1 MRRIVWFGA
10 AAAVLLLLVAAATI
24 GWRVTAPDKS
34 APPATAALSPSPPP
48 SAPATAPT
56 APSAPATPPSF
67 DIVTVDPRGQ
77 AVIAG
82 RAEPGDRVRILD
94 GGQTLG
100 EVTADARGEW
110 VLVPSQPIAPGNRQL
125 SLEATGPNGG
135 PARRS
140 DDLVAL
146 SVVRPAAPGSKPSA
160 FAVLL
165 PGGADQPA
173 RVLQEPDWASGVRRL
188 LSVETASY
196 GAARRLVLTG
206 HALAGA
212 KLKVYA
218 GDQLLG
224 MTTADAAGRWSLA
237 SPQPVPDGALELWVD
252 QLDADGGIAS
262 RIGVPFQPPTG
273 VALAQGGTYVV
284 RQGNSLWVIARELFG
299 NGERYTVIF
308 SANRGLVQDP
318 NLIFPGQQ
326 LKVPKS

>member
-1 MRRIVWFGA
+1 MPLLI
-10 AAAVLLLLVAAATI
+10 AVVAVI
-24 GWRVTAPDKS
+24 GWRATAPPDK
-34 APPATAALSPSPPP
+34 PGPAAASPSA
-48 SAPATAPT
+48 APLAAVKPPT
-56 APSAPATPPSF
+56 APSAPPTPPSF

-82 RAEPGDRVRILD
+82 RASPGDRVRILD
-94 GGQTLG
+94 GNQTLG

-110 VLVPSQPIAPGNRQL
+110 VLVPSQPIAPGSRQL

-140 DDLVAL
+140 DDVVAL
-146 SVVRPAAPGSKPSA
+146 SVVRPAARGSKPSA

-173 RVLQEPDWASGVRRL
+173 RVLQEPDWATGVRRL
-188 LSVETASY
+188 LSVDTATY
-196 GAARRLVLTG
+196 GTEHHLVLAG

-224 MTTADAAGRWSLA
+224 QTTADAAGHWSLA
-237 SPQPVPDGALELWVD
+237 SPQPVPEGAFELWVD
-252 QLDADGGIAS
+252 QLDKDGGIAS

-273 VALAQGGTYVV
+273 VAIAQGGAYVV
-284 RQGNSLWVIARELFG
+284 RQGNSLWVIARELYG

-308 SANRGLVQDP
+308 SANRGQLQDP